1 MAEKKNYYDVLG
13 VSKTATADEIKS
25 AYRKLAKQYHPD
37 FHPGD
42 NAAAEKFKEINEA
55 NEVLSDE
62 NKRKQYDFELEHP
75 GMGGGAG
82 NPFGGGFGGFGGGG
96 MGGFEDIFNMFT

>member
-42 NAAAEKFKEINEA
+42 TAAAEKFKEINEA

-75 GMGGGAG
+75 GMGGGFYRVGRVYARGAG
-82 NPFGGGFGGFGGGG
+82 LAQSVYL
-96 MGGFEDIFNMFT
+96 